1 VRQLFFRKQAHI
13 EQGFEEFLG
22 CIQRCVE
29 IFCTGVLDYL
39 AHGPG
44 ESFEKSAQL
53 VQRAESKADTLRKEI
68 ERVLYKN
75 ELLPDSRGDLL
86 NLLEWLDKVANRL
99 ESVIRNMN
107 LRKVDVPDELKSSI
121 KAMLVPMQTC
131 VETLLTAVRLLFV
144 EPGKSKPATDDVDRL
159 ESECDELQ
167 HATTRRIYEMDIGL
181 AEKMQL
187 ERLVYDISSV
197 ADRCEDAASA
207 VEIMAIKRSL

>member
-1 VRQLFFRKQAHI
+1 MRHLFFRKQARI

-29 IFCTGVLDYL
+29 IFCTGVLYYL
-39 AHGPG
+39 EHGPG
-44 ESFEKSAQL
+44 ESFEKSTQL

-86 NLLEWLDKVANRL
+86 SLLEWLDKVANRL
-99 ESVIRNMN
+99 ESVIRSMN
-107 LRKVDVPDELKSSI
+107 LRKVEVPDEIKGDIKS
-121 KAMLVPMQTC
+121 MLVPTETC
-131 VETLLTAVRLLFV
+131 VETLLTAVRLLFS

-159 ESECDELQ
+159 ETECDQLQ
-167 HATTRRIYEMDIGL
+167 HATIRKIYEMELTL

-187 ERLVYDISSV
+187 ERLINDISSV